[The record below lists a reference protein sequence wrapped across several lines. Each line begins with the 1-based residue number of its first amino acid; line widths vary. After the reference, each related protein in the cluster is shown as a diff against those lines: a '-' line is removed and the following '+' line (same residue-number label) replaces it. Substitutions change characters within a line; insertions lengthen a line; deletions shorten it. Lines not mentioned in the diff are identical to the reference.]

1 MEHVKTNAPGGGSNN
16 VLPGI
21 RMSENLQKIK
31 LLLLVIGC
39 AFSHQLLQAQCNTLT
54 CNGTTA
60 ENPLEVSVNDFCE
73 VSLIPDVILEAEQTC
88 PGSKQLT
95 VRDMSGNILADE
107 LDFVSLDVSAHISE
121 VLSITV
127 TDDNSGIFCVGFIRI
142 SDFLPPVFDDSGPG
156 FSITCTADT
165 SVAEL
170 GLPGVSDN
178 CDSDPTLTY
187 IDALVPNGCGDANAG
202 TLTRTWTATDNS
214 GNTSNYTQTFLF
226 ERPSLL
232 EIEFPDDISLS
243 CDAPDTDPIFT
254 GRPVFADSLV
264 ENSGLCNLTIT
275 YRDDTTPLCGS
286 TEFQVV
292 RQWTVTENC
301 TGLTTTDIQ
310 LILILDSTG
319 PEIICQ
325 DTIYARTEAGQCLAT
340 VNLPEPQMTDNCD
353 GNPSLVVNT
362 SYGAVGLGPHRF
374 VPVGVHSIQYIAI
387 DECGNTNMC
396 TAVLVVVD
404 EEEPT
409 AVCNQAA
416 VSISSAGLALV
427 DAEVFDEGSTDNC
440 VDQLYYKAV
449 RNTVSG
455 CYSNDDSPQ
464 DGVQQWYDD
473 KVAFCCEEVGQRVLI
488 HLRVYSV
495 DPGPGAVNPARE
507 SPGGDLYGHFSE
519 CSVEIEVQDRIGPAI
534 RCLEDITVDCTV
546 DISDLSAFGD
556 PVVEDNCES
565 SITVRTNFNLDDC
578 GLGTITRTFTATDAS
593 GNNNTCSQVITIVNE
608 TPYVAADISWPEDYT
623 TYNCGESVDPD
634 DLPAGF
640 NRPEVLTQKCGRLTV
655 HYEDELFDISY
666 PACYKI
672 LRHWSILDWCTH
684 EPDNPEA
691 GGRFDYVQVIKIL
704 DNEEPIM
711 DCPEN
716 IIIGIDATCDSAEVS
731 IPLVTATDC
740 NPDVL
745 IVNDSPFAKSGGA
758 DASGVYPLGQTTVTY
773 TASDRCGNTAT
784 CSININVIDNTPPVP
799 VCIVG
804 LSANLAT
811 SNGEGMAVVKARFF
825 DGSSTDN
832 CTAREDL
839 QYTIRRKTPG
849 EVFDT
854 PAEDEEIIFTCEDA
868 GRSHLIEFWVT
879 DQAGNS
885 AFCETFI
892 LIQDLGRICP
902 NQVSTGMIAGG
913 IKTESGETVEGVT
926 IKVDNGDAYEILTN
940 LYGHFEMGDMPHGLN
955 YNIIPIKND
964 DPLNGVSTLD
974 LVLITK
980 HILGVKEFDS
990 PYKLIAG
997 DIDRSGNIATLDL
1010 IRLRKLILSIT
1021 SELPGGNKSWRFIDA
1036 GHVFSDPANPWQDD
1050 FPERLNINR
1059 FDGNAMEINFIGV
1072 KVGDVNYSAAPN
1084 SVKAGLSGRSQARN
1098 WRLGIEKQRV
1108 QAGQTF
1114 TVEVTANDLLESF
1127 GYQFGMRFDPNM
1139 MELIKLTPGELPGM
1153 GEDNFGLNHAENG
1166 LIATSWH
1173 HPYPVMIPE
1182 REVLFS
1188 LEFLAYEDFDLE
1200 DYLSLSSRILTAEAY
1215 DSNFKFLGI
1224 ELEFVEAEIVPE
1236 HDLDGI
1242 IDVYQNRPN
1251 PFRDQTV
1258 IPFDLARSGLVN
1270 FNVFDGTGRRLI
1282 QKKEYYNSGRNRIT
1296 INGNE
1301 LNTSGVLFYQLETH
1315 GKVVTKKMV
1324 IRE

>member
-1 MEHVKTNAPGGGSNN
+1 MEHVKTNAPGGGANN

-21 RMSENLQKIK
+21 RMSENLPKIK
-31 LLLLVIGC
+31 LLLLAILGF
-39 AFSHQLLQAQCNTLT
+39 FSNHLLQAQCNTLT

-60 ENPLEVSVNDFCE
+60 DNPLEVSVNDFCE

-95 VRDMSGNILADE
+95 VRDQAGNILAE
-107 LDFVSLDVSAHISE
+107 NLDFVNLDVSAHISE
-121 VLSITV
+121 VLSVTI

-142 SDFLPPVFDDSGPG
+142 SDFLPPVFDDSAPG
-156 FSITCTADT
+156 VGITCTADT

-178 CDSDPTLTY
+178 CDNELSLIYSDVL
-187 IDALVPNGCGDANAG
+187 IPNDCTDENAG
-202 TLTRTWTATDNS
+202 TLTRTWTATDES
-214 GNTSNYTQTFLF
+214 GNSSTFVQTFVF
-226 ERPSLL
+226 ERPSLP

-243 CDAPDTDPIFT
+243 CDAPNTDPLFT

-264 ENSGLCNLTIT
+264 QNSGLCNLTIT

-286 TEFQVV
+286 TEFQIV

-319 PEIICQ
+319 PEITCQ

-340 VNLPEPQMTDNCD
+340 VNLPDPVITDNCD
-353 GNPSLVVNT
+353 GSPSLVVNT

-404 EEEPT
+404 QEEPT

-416 VSISSAGLALV
+416 VSISSVGLALV

-440 VDQLYYKAV
+440 VDQLYYKVV
-449 RNTVSG
+449 RQTVAS
-455 CYSNDDSPQ
+455 CYTNDDSGE

-473 KVAFCCEEVGQRVLI
+473 QVAFCCDEVGQRVRI

-507 SPGGDLYGHFSE
+507 LPGGDLHGHFSE

-534 RCLEDITVDCTV
+534 RCLDDVTVDCTA
-546 DISDLSAFGD
+546 DLSDLSVFGE
-556 PVVEDNCES
+556 PNVEENCEYTV
-565 SITVRTNFNLDDC
+565 TVRTNFNLDDC
-578 GLGTITRTFTATDAS
+578 GLGTITRTFTATDAA
-593 GNNNTCSQVITIVNE
+593 GNNNSCSQLITVINE
-608 TPYVAADISWPEDYT
+608 NPYDVTDVSWPEDYT
-623 TYNCGESVDPD
+623 TYNCGEAVDPD
-634 DLPAGF
+634 DLPPGF
-640 NRPEVLTQKCGRLTV
+640 NHPEILTEKCGRLTV
-655 HYEDELFDISY
+655 HYEDELYEISY

-672 LRHWSILDWCTH
+672 LRYWSILDWCTYD
-684 EPDNPEA
+684 PDNPDA
-691 GGRFDYVQVIKIL
+691 GGRFNHVQVIKVN
-704 DNEEPIM
+704 DNEEPILE
-711 DCPEN
+711 CPEN
-716 IIIGIDATCDSAEVS
+716 IIIGIDATCDSAVVA

-745 IVNDSPFAKSGGA
+745 IVNDSPFAESGGA

-773 TASDRCGNTAT
+773 TASDRCGNTST
-784 CSININVIDNTPPVP
+784 CSININVIDNTPPTP

-804 LSANLAT
+804 LSANLAN
-811 SNGEGMAVVKARFF
+811 SGGEGLAVVQAKFF

-832 CTAREDL
+832 CTAPEDL
-839 QYTIRRKTPG
+839 KFTIRRKSRG
-849 EVFDT
+849 ETFDN
-854 PAEDEEIIFTCEDA
+854 PAEEEELVFTCADA

-879 DQAGNS
+879 DQSGNS
-885 AFCETFI
+885 GFCETFI
-892 LIQDLGRICP
+892 LIQDLSNLCP

-926 IKVDNGDAYEILTN
+926 IKVDNGDDYEILTN

-980 HILGVKEFDS
+980 HILGVKELDS

-1021 SELPGGNKSWRFIDA
+1021 AELPGGNSSWRFIDA
-1036 GHVFSDPANPWQDD
+1036 GHVFTDPKDPWQDNI
-1050 FPERLNINR
+1050 PERLNINR
-1059 FDGNAMEINFIGV
+1059 FNGDEMEINFIGV

-1084 SVKAGLSGRSQARN
+1084 SVKANLSGRSIARN
-1098 WRLGIEKQRV
+1098 WRLGVEKQRV
-1108 QAGQTF
+1108 QAGQRF
-1114 TVEVTANDLLESF
+1114 VVEVAANDLLESF
-1127 GYQFGMRFDPNM
+1127 GFQFGLHFDPKM
-1139 MELIKLTPGELPGM
+1139 MELLELTPGNLPGM
-1153 GEDNFGLNHAENG
+1153 SDDNFGLNHAENG

-1173 HPYPVMIPE
+1173 HPYPVPIG
-1182 REVLFS
+1182 RQEVLFS
-1188 LEFLAYEDFDLE
+1188 LEFMAYEDFNLE
-1200 DYLSLSSRILTAEAY
+1200 DYIELSSRILTAEAY
-1215 DSNFKFLGI
+1215 DSNFRFLGI
-1224 ELEFVEAEIVPE
+1224 ELEFLEAEIVPE
-1236 HDLDGI
+1236 HDLDKVL
-1242 IDVYQNRPN
+1242 DVYQNRPN
-1251 PFRDQTV
+1251 PFRDRTV
-1258 IPFDLARSGLVN
+1258 IPFDLARSGMVD
-1270 FNVFDGTGRRLI
+1270 FQVFDGTGRRLI
-1282 QKKEYYNSGRNRIT
+1282 KKKEYYNSGRNRIT

-1301 LNTSGVLFYQLETH
+1301 LNTSGVLFYQLETL